1 MGALTSRRFAVERM
15 DDPSLD
21 PSLHEDALKGLERI
35 NAVSAT
41 ARALWRPLARL
52 ASGGGRL
59 RVLDLACGA
68 GDVAIAL
75 RRRARRSGIPME
87 VAACDKS
94 PRAVAHARERAGKL
108 GADVELF
115 SCDVL
120 GDGFPRGFDV
130 YVCTLFLHHLRE
142 DEAVELLRRMAS
154 GRALLLSDLVRSR
167 PGYWA
172 ARVGTRFLTRSP
184 VVHADAAASVEGAFT
199 PAELGALADA
209 AGITG
214 ARIRSHWPFRMLL
227 EWERA

>member
-1 MGALTSRRFAVERM
+1 M

-21 PSLHEDALKGLERI
+21 PALHAAALRGLERI

-41 ARALWRPLARL
+41 ARALWRPLRSMACR
-52 ASGGGRL
+52 GPL

-75 RRRARRSGIPME
+75 RRRARRSGLPIDLH
-87 VAACDKS
+87 ACDVS
-94 PRAVAHARERAGKL
+94 PRALEHARTRAEAC
-108 GADVELF
+108 GADVEF
-115 SCDVL
+115 FTCDVL
-120 GDGFPRGFDV
+120 SALPQGYDV

-142 DEAVELLRRMAS
+142 SEAVELLRGMAS
-154 GRALLLSDLVRSR
+154 GRALLASDLVRSR

-184 VVHADAAASVEGAFT
+184 VVHADAAVSVERAFT
-199 PAELGALADA
+199 PTELHALADA
-209 AGITG
+209 AGLGG
-214 ARIRSHWPFRMLL
+214 ARIRPHWPFRMML

>member
-1 MGALTSRRFAVERM
+1 MDGLASRRYAVERM
-15 DDPSLD
+15 DDPALD
-21 PSLHEDALKGLERI
+21 PALHEDALRGLERI

-41 ARALWRPLARL
+41 ARALWRPLERL
-52 ASGGGRL
+52 AAGGRL

-75 RRRARRSGIPME
+75 RRRARRKGIPIE
-87 VAACDKS
+87 VAACDRS
-94 PRAVAHARERAGKL
+94 PRALAHARERARRL

-120 GDGFPRGFDV
+120 GDAFPVGFDA

-142 DEAVELLRRMAS
+142 SEAVELLRRMAT
-154 GRALLLSDLVRSR
+154 GRALLASDLVRSQT
-167 PGYWA
+167 GYWA
-172 ARVGTRFLTRSP
+172 ARLGTRFLTRSP
-184 VVHADAAASVEGAFT
+184 VVHADAPASVEGAFT
-199 PAELGALADA
+199 PAELRALADA
-209 AGITG
+209 AGIAG